1 MNILCVGSCLFLLY
15 LIVTA
20 VLIYRDPTQERMGR
34 LLRLVLAPAVVALA
48 VITVVSLIGIGPFI
62 TPMPADD

>member
-1 MNILCVGSCLFLLY
+1 MNILCVGSCIFLY
-15 LIVTA
+15 FVVTA
-20 VLIYRDPTQERMGR
+20 VLVYRDPTQERMGR

-62 TPMPADD
+62 TPMPADG